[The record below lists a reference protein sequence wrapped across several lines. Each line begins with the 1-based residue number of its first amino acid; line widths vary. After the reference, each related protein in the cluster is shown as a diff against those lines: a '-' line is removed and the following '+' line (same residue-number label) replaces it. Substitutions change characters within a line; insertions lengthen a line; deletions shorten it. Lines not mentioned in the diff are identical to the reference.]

1 MAKKDM
7 DALLGNILGTAI
19 IRPQDKCEESKQ
31 ESNQSEKPVNNNTPE
46 SPDAPWKHFS
56 FICSIELANKVQA
69 IAHKEGFTI
78 RAFMEYVMRQDI
90 TAYESKHGKVRKI
103 KVKNITDVM

>member
-1 MAKKDM
+1 MEKTDM

-78 RAFMEYVMRQDI
+78 RAFMEYVMRQGI